1 MAVDLEAA
9 PPPRS
14 MDVLLKS
21 CDSAQ
26 SVPLQPP
33 HQPSFGSTMMLER
46 ACRTSPNFVAK
57 LSSPM
62 ADVQRATEPLCEC
75 IVCEQAACLVP
86 QANQFITQVELLTR
100 GVQKIFTH
108 ERVGHPLDNGDLEF
122 DLVLEFDLDLEAY
135 KQTLEGAA
143 ISGRSRLMLEL

>member
-1 MAVDLEAA
+1 M
-9 PPPRS
+9 
-14 MDVLLKS
+14 
-21 CDSAQ
+21 
-26 SVPLQPP
+26 QPP

-122 DLVLEFDLDLEAY
+122 DLDLEFDHNLEESVERARAY

-143 ISGRSRLMLEL
+143 ISGRSRLLLEL